1 MDSVTV
7 GALTSTRE
15 QRTIVDAEPTL
26 ALPDD
31 RETAQADR
39 ETKHLKKTLGR
50 FDIVFL
56 IVAAVVSIET
66 LGQVS
71 GFGPETFTWALV
83 LAVFFLL
90 PYGLIFAETGGA
102 FTGEGGVYVWCRKAF
117 GRPVAA
123 IAALLTWVTQPVWVG
138 GSMAFIASETWSSY
152 VTPFEAGSLT
162 DYAFK
167 LVFIWLTVLA
177 AIVSLRHG
185 KWIPNVGAILKIA
198 FLVIFLVTTAI
209 YAVRNGVA
217 GLSVSDFSPT
227 VAGLLG
233 VTPLLLFSYLGFESG
248 NSAAGEMKN
257 PARDVPISIARAAV
271 IAAGAYLLPIFA
283 ILVVLPADDIT
294 GIGGLM
300 DAVAKVFSVYGAA
313 APAMLTVTGVIF
325 AIILMTQGSAWMI
338 ISDRMQAMAAADGAF
353 FGGFFGRFHPQL
365 GTPVRV
371 NLLSGVVG
379 TVFCL
384 VAMQVSGSAASVFG
398 VVLSISISTFLL
410 SYVIAIPAAVRLRT
424 RFPDVPRPFRVP
436 IGDTG
441 FRILGGLC
449 FAWVALG
456 SWVAVFPGTLERLF
470 GLDYDF
476 GETWGVSQSAFEVF
490 TLGTL
495 AVLGVLGAVGYLRAR
510 PVRAERPDVEVLED
524 TSVTVAGK
532 LAAQL

>member
-1 MDSVTV
+1 MET
-7 GALTSTRE
+7 
-15 QRTIVDAEPTL
+15 Q
-26 ALPDD
+26 
-31 RETAQADR
+31 TAQADR
-39 ETKHLKKTLGR
+39 EVKHLKKTLGR
-50 FDIVFL
+50 LDIVFL
-56 IVAAVVSIET
+56 IVAAVVSIEA

-71 GFGPETFTWALV
+71 GFGAETFTWALV
-83 LAVFFLL
+83 LAVFFLV
-90 PYGLIFAETGGA
+90 PYGLIFAETGAA

-123 IAALLTWVTQPVWVG
+123 IASLLTWVTQPVWVG
-138 GSMAFIASETWSSY
+138 GSMAFIASEAWSTY
-152 VTPFEAGSLT
+152 VMHFEHGSFA
-162 DYAFK
+162 DYGFK

-177 AIVSLRHG
+177 AIISLRHG
-185 KWIPNVGAILKIA
+185 KWIPNIGAILKIL
-198 FLVIFLVTTAI
+198 FLVVFLVTTVI

-217 GLSVSDFSPT
+217 GLSASDFAPT
-227 VAGLLG
+227 IGGLLG

-257 PARDVPISIARAAV
+257 PARDVPFAIARSAG
-271 IAAGAYLLPIFA
+271 IAAAAYLLPIFA
-283 ILVVLPADDIT
+283 ILIVLPADQIT

-300 DAVAKVFSVYGAA
+300 EAVSTVFSVYGSA
-313 APAMLTVTGVIF
+313 APAMLTITGVVF
-325 AIILMTQGSAWMI
+325 ALVLMTQGSAWMI

-371 NLLSGVVG
+371 NLLSGVVA

-384 VAMQVSGSAASVFG
+384 VAMQVTGSSAAIFG

-410 SYVIAIPAAVRLRT
+410 SYVITIPAAVRLRT

-436 IGDTG
+436 TGDAG
-441 FRILGGLC
+441 FRALGVLC

-456 SWVAVFPGTLERLF
+456 SWVAVFPGTLDRLF

-476 GETWGVSQSAFEVF
+476 VETWGVSQLTFEVF

-495 AVLGVLGAVGYLRAR
+495 AVLGILGAVGYLRAR
-510 PVRAERPDVEVLED
+510 PVRAERPVGAPLDG
-524 TSVTVAGK
+524 SVAGK
-532 LAAQL
+532 EAAQL

>member
-1 MDSVTV
+1 V
-7 GALTSTRE
+7 GAITFTGRGEGTVVKLEEAS
-15 QRTIVDAEPTL
+15 QPT
-26 ALPDD
+26 PDD

-39 ETKHLKKTLGR
+39 EVKHLKKTLGR
-50 FDIVFL
+50 LDIVFL

-71 GFGPETFTWALV
+71 GFGAETFTWALV
-83 LAVFFLL
+83 LAVLFLV

-123 IAALLTWVTQPVWVG
+123 IASLLTWVTQPVWVG
-138 GSMAFIASETWSSY
+138 GSMAFIASETWSTY
-152 VTPFEAGSLT
+152 VTPFEPGSVT

-177 AIVSLRHG
+177 AIISLRHG

-209 YAVRNGVA
+209 YASQHGVA

-227 VAGLLG
+227 IAGLLG

-257 PARDVPISIARAAV
+257 PARDVPIAIARSSG
-271 IAAGAYLLPIFA
+271 IAAASYLLPIFA
-283 ILVVLPADDIT
+283 ILVVLPKDDIT

-300 DAVAKVFSVYGAA
+300 EAVAKVFGVYGAA
-313 APAMLTVTGVIF
+313 APAMLTVTGIIF
-325 AIILMTQGSAWMI
+325 AVILMTQGSAWMI

-371 NLLSGVVG
+371 NLLSGTVA

-384 VAMQVSGSAASVFG
+384 VAMQVTGSSSSIFG

-410 SYVIAIPAAVRLRT
+410 SYVISIPAAVRLRT
-424 RFPDVPRPFRVP
+424 RFPDVGERSDGGIVVARPFRVP
-436 IGDTG
+436 TGNTG

-476 GETWGVSQSAFEVF
+476 VETWGVSQLTFEVF

-495 AVLGVLGAVGYLRAR
+495 AVLGVLGALGYLRAR
-510 PVRAERPDVEVLED
+510 SVRAESHDAVEVP
-524 TSVTVAGK
+524 GK
-532 LAAQL
+532 KAAQL

>member
-1 MDSVTV
+1 M
-7 GALTSTRE
+7 
-15 QRTIVDAEPTL
+15 DAEPTL

-39 ETKHLKKTLGR
+39 EVKHLKKTLGR

-71 GFGPETFTWALV
+71 GFGAETFTWALV
-83 LAVFFLL
+83 LAVFFLV
-90 PYGLIFAETGGA
+90 PCGLIFAETGGA

-138 GSMAFIASETWSSY
+138 GSMAFIASETWSTY
-152 VTPFEAGSLT
+152 VTPVRARLAHRLRLQAG
-162 DYAFK
+162 
-167 LVFIWLTVLA
+167 VHLA
-177 AIVSLRHG
+177 HRAGRDHQPAARQVDPERRRDPQDRVPGHLPGDHGDLRG
-185 KWIPNVGAILKIA
+185 ATWRGGPVGQRLQPDGG
-198 FLVIFLVTTAI
+198 
-209 YAVRNGVA
+209 R
-217 GLSVSDFSPT
+217 
-227 VAGLLG
+227 LLG

-257 PARDVPISIARAAV
+257 PARDVPIAIARSAG
-271 IAAGAYLLPIFA
+271 IAAAAYLLPIFA
-283 ILVVLPADDIT
+283 ILVVLPADEIT

-300 DAVAKVFSVYGAA
+300 EAVAKVFSVYGAA

-371 NLLSGVVG
+371 NLLSGAVA

-384 VAMQVSGSAASVFG
+384 VAMQVTGSSASIFG

-424 RFPDVPRPFRVP
+424 RFPEVPRPFRVP
-436 IGDTG
+436 IG
-441 FRILGGLC
+441 RH
-449 FAWVALG
+449 
-456 SWVAVFPGTLERLF
+456 RLP
-470 GLDYDF
+470 DPRR
-476 GETWGVSQSAFEVF
+476 
-490 TLGTL
+490 
-495 AVLGVLGAVGYLRAR
+495 AVLRVGGARLLGRGVPRHAGAALRPR
-510 PVRAERPDVEVLED
+510 LRLR
-524 TSVTVAGK
+524 
-532 LAAQL
+532 

>member
-1 MDSVTV
+1 VE
-7 GALTSTRE
+7 L
-15 QRTIVDAEPTL
+15 EPTL
-26 ALPDD
+26 RASDD

-39 ETKHLKKTLGR
+39 EVKHLKKTLGR
-50 FDIVFL
+50 LDIVFL

-71 GFGPETFTWALV
+71 GFGAETFTWALV
-83 LAVFFLL
+83 LAVFFLV

-117 GRPVAA
+117 GRPIAA
-123 IAALLTWVTQPVWVG
+123 IASLLTWVTQPVWVG
-138 GSMAFIASETWSSY
+138 GSMAFIASESWSTY
-152 VTPFEAGSLT
+152 VTPFEHGSVT

-177 AIVSLRHG
+177 AIISLRHG
-185 KWIPNVGAILKIA
+185 KWIPNIGAILKIA
-198 FLVIFLVTTAI
+198 FLAIFLVTTAI
-209 YAVRNGVA
+209 YATRHGVA

-257 PARDVPISIARAAV
+257 PARDVPIAIARSAG
-271 IAAGAYLLPIFA
+271 IAAAAYLLPIFA
-283 ILVVLPADDIT
+283 ILVVLPKDEIT

-300 DAVAKVFSVYGAA
+300 EAVAKVFSVYGAA

-371 NLLSGVVG
+371 NLLSGAVG

-384 VAMQVSGSAASVFG
+384 VAMQVTGSSAAIFG

-410 SYVIAIPAAVRLRT
+410 SYVISIPAAVRLRT

-436 IGDTG
+436 TGNTG

-476 GETWGVSQSAFEVF
+476 VETWGVSQLTFELF

-495 AVLGVLGAVGYLRAR
+495 AVLGILGAVGYLRAR
-510 PVRAERPDVEVLED
+510 PVRAERPDTAPLED
-524 TSVTVAGK
+524 IVATIPGK
-532 LAAQL
+532 QDAQL

>member
-1 MDSVTV
+1 MFYSCGCCASLWVITS
-7 GALTSTRE
+7 AL
-15 QRTIVDAEPTL
+15 RTEDIVESEPIL
-26 ALPDD
+26 AASDD

-39 ETKHLKKTLGR
+39 EVKHLKKTLGR
-50 FDIVFL
+50 LDIVFL

-71 GFGPETFTWALV
+71 GFGAETFTWALV
-83 LAVFFLL
+83 LAVLFLV
-90 PYGLIFAETGGA
+90 PYGLIFAETGAA

-123 IAALLTWVTQPVWVG
+123 IASLLTWVTQPVWVG
-138 GSMAFIASETWSSY
+138 GSMAFIASESWSTY
-152 VTPFEAGSLT
+152 VTPFEHGSVI

-177 AIVSLRHG
+177 AIISLRHG
-185 KWIPNVGAILKIA
+185 KWIPNIGAILKIA
-198 FLVIFLVTTAI
+198 FLAIFLVTAAI
-209 YAVRNGVA
+209 YATRHGVA

-227 VAGLLG
+227 VGGLLG

-257 PARDVPISIARAAV
+257 PARDVPIAIARSAG
-271 IAAGAYLLPIFA
+271 IAAAAYLLPIFA

-300 DAVAKVFSVYGAA
+300 EAVAKVFSVYGAA

-325 AIILMTQGSAWMI
+325 AVILMTQGSAWMI

-371 NLLSGVVG
+371 NLLSGAVA

-384 VAMQVSGSAASVFG
+384 VAMQVTGSSAAIFG
-398 VVLSISISTFLL
+398 VVLSVSISTFLL
-410 SYVIAIPAAVRLRT
+410 SYVISIPAAVRLRT
-424 RFPDVPRPFRVP
+424 RFLTCPGRSGYRPATPGSASSAGCASRGWHSVPGSRSFPARWSACSGSTTTSLRP
-436 IGDTG
+436 
-441 FRILGGLC
+441 
-449 FAWVALG
+449 
-456 SWVAVFPGTLERLF
+456 
-470 GLDYDF
+470 
-476 GETWGVSQSAFEVF
+476 GVSARLTFELF

-495 AVLGVLGAVGYLRAR
+495 AVLGILGAVGYLRAR
-510 PVRAERPDVEVLED
+510 PVRAERPGHR
-524 TSVTVAGK
+524 TAGGH
-532 LAAQL
+532 